1 MVFQYNN
8 CNIIPFFYYFKNE
21 FEILLLF
28 INTCNI
34 HYILSYLNIN
44 SQLYFLLTVKKIYY

>member
-34 HYILSYLNIN
+34 HYILSYVNIN